1 MPVTAA
7 YEFRPAA
14 DAAPAGLRLDHY
26 LAAQPAVAA
35 RGLTRSQ
42 VQRLIAEGQAS
53 VNGAPARPAQKVRP
67 GDLVRLQVPPPAPSG
82 VPPQP
87 IPLSVA
93 YEDETLVVVDKP
105 AGLAVHPGPGHPD
118 GTLVN
123 GLLALCPDIQGIG
136 GEIRPGIVHR
146 LDKDTSGL
154 LMVAKTAQS
163 HSALSAQLKER
174 RVTKGYLGLAAGRI
188 TPPQGRIDAPIGR
201 HPRHRTRMAVTAG
214 GRESRTDYRVLR
226 QYTDTGR
233 GRNTGAGQDAEAA
246 LLELYLHTGRT
257 HQIRVHLAWLGHPL
271 VGDAVYGRPSLL
283 LPRHFLHAH
292 HLAFQHPQTGET
304 IELRAPLPLDLQA
317 ALDLL
322 DAAG

>member
-1 MPVTAA
+1 MTAA

-14 DAAPAGLRLDHY
+14 DASPAGLRLDHY

-35 RGLTRSQ
+35 EGLTRSQ

-67 GDLVRLQVPPPAPSG
+67 GDLVRLKVPPPAPSG
-82 VPPQP
+82 LPPQP

-105 AGLAVHPGPGHPD
+105 PGLAVHPGPGHPD

-123 GLLALCPDIQGIG
+123 GLLALCPDIQGLG

-154 LMVAKTAQS
+154 LMAAKTAQA

-174 RVTKGYLGLAAGRI
+174 RVTKGYLGLAAGRV
-188 TPPQGRIDAPIGR
+188 TPPQGTMDAPIGR
-201 HPRHRTRMAVTAG
+201 HPRQRTRMAVTAG
-214 GRESRTDYRVLR
+214 GRESRTDYRVLH

-233 GRNTGAGQDAEAA
+233 GQSAAA

-271 VGDAVYGRPSLL
+271 VGDAVYGRPSPR

-304 IELRAPLPLDLQA
+304 IELRAPLPPDLQA
-317 ALDLL
+317 ALDAL
-322 DAAG
+322 DAGGLAAG

>member
-1 MPVTAA
+1 MTAA

-14 DAAPAGLRLDHY
+14 DTAPAGLRLDHY
-26 LAAQPAVAA
+26 LAAQPAVAG

-42 VQRLIAEGQAS
+42 VQRLIVEGQAS
-53 VNGAPARPAQKVRP
+53 VNGVPARPAQKVRP
-67 GDLVRLQVPPPAPSG
+67 GDRVRLQVPPPAPSG

-87 IPLSVA
+87 IPLTVA
-93 YEDETLVVVDKP
+93 YEDATLVVIDKP

-123 GLLALCPDIQGIG
+123 GLLAHCPDIQGIG
-136 GEIRPGIVHR
+136 GQIRPGIGHR

-154 LMVAKTAQS
+154 LMVAKTAHA
-163 HSALSAQLKER
+163 HSALSAQLKDR
-174 RVTKGYLGLAAGRI
+174 RVTKGYLGLAAGRPA
-188 TPPQGRIDAPIGR
+188 PPQGVIDAPIGR

-214 GRESRTDYRVLR
+214 GRGSRTDYRVLQ
-226 QYTDTGR
+226 QYAGDTTPGQSA
-233 GRNTGAGQDAEAA
+233 GAGRDTAAA

-271 VGDAVYGRPSLL
+271 VGDGVYGRPSPL

-304 IELRAPLPLDLQA
+304 IELRSSLPPDLQA
-317 ALDLL
+317 ALDTL
-322 DAAG
+322 DYAG

>member
-1 MPVTAA
+1 MTAA

-14 DAAPAGLRLDHY
+14 DTALAGLRLDHY

-35 RGLTRSQ
+35 QGLTRSQ
-42 VQRLIAEGQAS
+42 VQRLIVEGQAS

-67 GDLVRLQVPPPAPSG
+67 GDRVRLQVPPPAPAG

-87 IPLSVA
+87 IPLAVA
-93 YEDETLVVVDKP
+93 YEDETLVVIDKP

-123 GLLALCPDIQGIG
+123 GLLAHCPDIQGIG
-136 GEIRPGIVHR
+136 GQIRPGIVHR

-154 LMVAKTAQS
+154 LMVAKTAQA
-163 HSALSAQLKER
+163 HSALSAQLKDR
-174 RVTKGYLGLAAGRI
+174 RVTKGYLGLAAGH
-188 TPPQGRIDAPIGR
+188 PAAPQGVIDAPIGR
-201 HPRHRTRMAVTAG
+201 HPRQRTRMAVTAG
-214 GRESRTDYRVLR
+214 GRESRTDYRVLQ
-226 QYTDTGR
+226 QYAGDTTPGQSA
-233 GRNTGAGQDAEAA
+233 GAGRDTAAA

-271 VGDAVYGRPSLL
+271 VGDAVYGRPSPL

-304 IELRAPLPLDLQA
+304 IELRSPLPPDLQA
-317 ALDLL
+317 ALDTL
-322 DAAG
+322 DAGG